1 VDYSKSQT
9 VTTHDTQLG
18 RNCALWLLLGI
29 FLSGCASNYT
39 QSAQNFQTLY
49 SSGDYDNSL
58 IEAQS
63 LVAQATPENEVVL
76 KLQLANVQ
84 REAGKIK
91 ESVDTFE
98 SVENLFQGYDATPE
112 VSLSAE
118 SISAFSN
125 PYVLPYR
132 GRSYDRIMA
141 ATYRALNYLELGDQ
155 AKARVA
161 LNRALFRQEDA
172 KRIAAGKEKVAQE
185 EMQNVDTKNSRAGSV
200 VRSDEVTAA
209 MSQGAADFVGLP
221 VYQDYMNPL
230 SVWLHGVF
238 FLHTAQGIEDVEK
251 ARKSLERAQALA
263 PQNPSI
269 KEDAVW
275 AATTGSRP
283 AVDGKCIIYVVHET
297 GEAPAWTEHK
307 FQLPLIIIDR
317 NAPIVTAAFPKISPV
332 PNQDILSIK
341 YKLETFNP
349 TLLASMDGV
358 VVREFNDELPV
369 VRTRAVASASLK
381 AITTYVANK
390 AAEENNRR
398 RGSQESSFLY
408 LATII
413 ATNTYTSHSAQADL
427 RNWATLPKNISMV
440 RMVVPISEKIYIQNS
455 LARSPISFTVPN
467 AKSLILYCKT
477 PAKGGPLSLHKII
490 LNP

>member
-1 VDYSKSQT
+1 VPLRSSSPYSKQAVLLFLIT
-9 VTTHDTQLG
+9 VLT
-18 RNCALWLLLGI
+18 
-29 FLSGCASNYT
+29 GCVSNYNE
-39 QSAQNFQTLY
+39 SAKNFKTLY
-49 SSGDYDNSL
+49 STGDYANSL

-63 LVAQATPENEVVL
+63 LVAQATPDDEVVL
-76 KLQLANVQ
+76 KLQLADVQ
-84 REAGKIK
+84 RSAGKIK
-91 ESVDTFE
+91 ESVETFE
-98 SVENLFQGYDATPE
+98 SAESLFQSYDAVPE
-112 VSLSAE
+112 ISLSAE

-125 PYVLPYR
+125 PYALPYR

-172 KRIAAGKEKVAQE
+172 KRMVAEKDRIARE
-185 EMQNVDTKNSRAGSV
+185 EMGNVDARDSTSGRL
-200 VRSDEVTAA
+200 VRSYEVSSA
-209 MSQGAADFVGLP
+209 MSQGASDFVGLP
-221 VYQDYMNPL
+221 IYQDYMNPL

-275 AATTGSRP
+275 AATSGSRP
-283 AVDGKCIIYVVHET
+283 VVDGKCIVYVVHET
-297 GEAPAWTEHK
+297 GEAPAWNEYK
-307 FQLPLIIIDR
+307 FQLPLIILDR
-317 NAPIVTAAFPKISPV
+317 NAPIVTVAFPKISPV
-332 PNQDILSIK
+332 PNQDTLSIK

-349 TLLASMDGV
+349 ATLASVDGM

-369 VRTRAVASASLK
+369 IKTRAVASATIK
-381 AITTYVANK
+381 GIAAYIANK

-398 RGSQESSFLY
+398 HGTQGSGLFY

-413 ATNTYTSHSAQADL
+413 ATNAYTTQSAQADL
-427 RNWATLPKNISMV
+427 RNWATLPKDISMV
-440 RMVVPISEKIYIQNS
+440 RMVIPTSEKIYIQNS
-455 LARSPISFTVPN
+455 LARPPISFTVPN

>member
-1 VDYSKSQT
+1 VSLRSSSQYFKRVVLLFLIT
-9 VTTHDTQLG
+9 VLT
-18 RNCALWLLLGI
+18 
-29 FLSGCASNYT
+29 GCVSNYT
-39 QSAQNFQTLY
+39 ESAKNFQALY
-49 SSGDYDNSL
+49 STGDYANSL
-58 IEAQS
+58 IEAQT
-63 LVAQATPENEVVL
+63 LAAQATPEDEVVL

-98 SVENLFQGYDATPE
+98 AVESLFQRYDGTPE

-132 GRSYDRIMA
+132 GRSYDRMMT

-172 KRIAAGKEKVAQE
+172 KRIAAEKERVAQE
-185 EMQNVDTKNSRAGSV
+185 EMQNVDTKNSTAGRV
-200 VRSDEVTAA
+200 LRSDEVTSA
-209 MSQGAADFVGLP
+209 MSQGTADFVGLP

-263 PQNPSI
+263 PQNLSI

-275 AATTGSRP
+275 AATSGSRP

-297 GEAPAWTEHK
+297 GEAPTWTEYK
-307 FQLPLIIIDR
+307 FQLPLIVFDR
-317 NAPIVTAAFPKISPV
+317 NAPIVNVAFPKISPV
-332 PNQDILSIK
+332 PNQDTLSVK
-341 YKLETFNP
+341 YKSETFNP

-358 VVREFNDELPV
+358 VAREFNDELPV

-381 AITTYVANK
+381 AIAAYVANK
-390 AAEENNRR
+390 AAEENNRK
-398 RGSQESSFLY
+398 RGSQESGFLY

-413 ATNTYTSHSAQADL
+413 ATNTYTAHSAQADL

-440 RMVVPISEKIYIQNS
+440 RMVVPTSEKIYIQNS
-455 LARSPISFTVPN
+455 LARPPISFTVPN

>member
-1 VDYSKSQT
+1 VSSKNLLESLNRWG
-9 VTTHDTQLG
+9 VLILAV
-18 RNCALWLLLGI
+18 ALT
-29 FLSGCASNYT
+29 GCVSNYT
-39 QSAQNFQTLY
+39 ESAKNFQALY
-49 SSGDYDNSL
+49 STGDYVNSL
-58 IEAQS
+58 VEAQA
-63 LVAQATPENEVVL
+63 LVAQATPEDEVVL

-98 SVENLFQGYDATPE
+98 AVENLFQSYDAAPE

-125 PYVLPYR
+125 PYALPYR
-132 GRSYDRIMA
+132 GRSYDRIMT

-172 KRIAAGKEKVAQE
+172 KRLAVEKERIARE
-185 EMQNVDTKNSRAGSV
+185 EMGNVDANHSSSGRL
-200 VRSDEVTAA
+200 VRSYEVSNA
-209 MSQGAADFVGLP
+209 MSQGSSDFVGLP
-221 VYQDYMNPL
+221 IYQDYMNPL
-230 SVWLHGVF
+230 SVWLHGIF

-251 ARKSLERAQALA
+251 ARKSLERAQALS
-263 PQNPSI
+263 PQNLSI

-275 AATTGSRP
+275 AATAGSRP
-283 AVDGKCIIYVVHET
+283 TVDGKCIIYVVHET
-297 GEAPAWTEHK
+297 GEAPAWTEYK
-307 FQLPLIIIDR
+307 FQLPLIVVDR
-317 NAPIVTAAFPKISPV
+317 NAPIVNVAFPKISPV
-332 PNQDILSIK
+332 PNQDTLSIK

-349 TLLASMDGV
+349 SPLASVDGM

-369 VRTRAVASASLK
+369 IKTRAVASATIK
-381 AITTYVANK
+381 AIAGYVANK
-390 AAEENNRR
+390 AAEENNRKHGTQ
-398 RGSQESSFLY
+398 GSGFLY

-413 ATNTYTSHSAQADL
+413 ATNAYTTQSAQADL

-440 RMVVPISEKIYIQNS
+440 RLVVPISEKIYIQNS
-455 LARSPISFTVPN
+455 LARPPISFTVPN

>member
-1 VDYSKSQT
+1 MDYSKSPLAPSL
-9 VTTHDTQLG
+9 DTQIS
-18 RNCALWLLLGI
+18 RNRGLWLLLVML
-29 FLSGCASNYT
+29 LSGCVSNYT
-39 QSAQNFQTLY
+39 ESAKNFQTLY
-49 SSGDYDNSL
+49 SSGDYASSL
-58 IEAQS
+58 VEAQS
-63 LVAQATPENEVVL
+63 LVAQATPEDEVVL

-91 ESVDTFE
+91 ESVDIFE
-98 SVENLFQGYDATPE
+98 AVENLFQSYDAAPE

-125 PYVLPYR
+125 PYALPYR
-132 GRSYDRIMA
+132 GRSYDRIMT

-172 KRIAAGKEKVAQE
+172 KRMVAEKERIARE
-185 EMQNVDTKNSRAGSV
+185 ESGNVEAKNSNAGRV
-200 VRSDEVTAA
+200 LRSDEVNSA
-209 MSQGAADFVGLP
+209 MSEGTADFVGLP
-221 VYQDYMNPL
+221 IYQDYMNPL

-275 AATTGSRP
+275 AATSSSRP

-297 GEAPAWTEHK
+297 GEAPAWSEYK
-307 FQLPLIIIDR
+307 FQLPLIIFDR
-317 NAPIVTAAFPKISPV
+317 NAPIVNVAFPKISPV
-332 PNQDILSIK
+332 PNQDTLSIK
-341 YKLETFNP
+341 YKSETFNP
-349 TLLASMDGV
+349 SLLANVDGMV
-358 VVREFNDELPV
+358 AREFNDELPI
-369 VRTRAVASASLK
+369 VRTRAVASATLK
-381 AITTYVANK
+381 GITAYLANK
-390 AAEENNRR
+390 AVDENNRR
-398 RGSQESSFLY
+398 HGTQGSGFLY

-413 ATNTYTSHSAQADL
+413 TTNTYTTRSAQADL

-440 RMVVPISEKIYIQNS
+440 RMIVPISEKIYIQNS
-455 LARSPISFTVPN
+455 LARPPISFTVPN

>member
-1 VDYSKSQT
+1 MTPTNLLHRSSR
-9 VTTHDTQLG
+9 LG
-18 RNCALWLLLGI
+18 ALLLVAA
-29 FLSGCASNYT
+29 LTGCVSNYT
-39 QSAQNFQTLY
+39 ESAKNFQTLY
-49 SSGDYDNSL
+49 STGDYANSL

-63 LVAQATPENEVVL
+63 LVSQAKPEDEVVL

-98 SVENLFQGYDATPE
+98 AVENLFQSYDAAPE

-118 SISAFSN
+118 GISAFSN
-125 PYVLPYR
+125 PYALPYR
-132 GRSYDRIMA
+132 GRSYDRIMT

-155 AKARVA
+155 AKARIA

-172 KRIAAGKEKVAQE
+172 KRMVAEKERIARE
-185 EMQNVDTKNSRAGSV
+185 EMGNVDASNSSAGGV
-200 VRSDEVTAA
+200 VRSSEVYSAT
-209 MSQGAADFVGLP
+209 SQATADFVGLP
-221 VYQDYMNPL
+221 IYQDYMNPL

-269 KEDAVW
+269 KEDAIW
-275 AATTGSRP
+275 AATSGSRP

-307 FQLPLIIIDR
+307 FQLPLIIFDR
-317 NAPIVTAAFPKISPV
+317 NAPIVNVAFPKISPV
-332 PNQDILSIK
+332 PNQDTLAIK
-341 YKLETFNP
+341 YKSETYNP
-349 TLLASMDGV
+349 ALLASVDGMV
-358 VVREFNDELPV
+358 AREFNDELPIV
-369 VRTRAVASASLK
+369 KTRAVASATIK
-381 AITTYVANK
+381 GIAAYVANK

-398 RGSQESSFLY
+398 HGTQGSGLFY

-413 ATNTYTSHSAQADL
+413 ATNAYTIHSAQADL

-440 RMVVPISEKIYIQNS
+440 RLVVPVSEKLNIQNS
-455 LARSPISFTVPN
+455 LARPPISFTVPN

>member
-1 VDYSKSQT
+1 MRSMLG
-9 VTTHDTQLG
+9 TQNS
-18 RNCALWLLLGI
+18 RNAGMCLFLATLLT
-29 FLSGCASNYT
+29 GCVSNYAS
-39 QSAQNFQTLY
+39 SAKNFQSLY
-49 SSGDYDNSL
+49 SSGDYANSL
-58 IEAQS
+58 VEVES
-63 LVAQATPENEVVL
+63 LASNSSSEDEVVL
-76 KLQLANVQ
+76 KLQLAHVQ

-98 SVENLFQGYDATPE
+98 SVESLFQSYDAAPE

-125 PYVLPYR
+125 PYSLPYR
-132 GRSYDRIMA
+132 GRSYDRIMT

-172 KRIAAGKEKVAQE
+172 KRMIAEKERIARE
-185 EMQNVDTKNSRAGSV
+185 ETGNVDVRSSGAGRV
-200 VRSDEVTAA
+200 LRSDEVNSA
-209 MSQGAADFVGLP
+209 MSEGTADFVGLP
-221 VYQDYMNPL
+221 IYQDYMNPL

-238 FLHTAQGIEDVEK
+238 FLHTAQGIEDIEK

-275 AATTGSRP
+275 AAKTGSRP
-283 AVDGKCIIYVVHET
+283 TEEGKCIIYVVHET
-297 GEAPAWTEHK
+297 GEAPVWTEHK
-307 FQLPLIIIDR
+307 FQLPLIIFDR
-317 NAPIVTAAFPKISPV
+317 NAPIVNVAFPKISPV
-332 PNQDILSIK
+332 TNQDTLSIK
-341 YKLETFNP
+341 YKSETFNAA
-349 TLLASMDGV
+349 LLASVDGMV
-358 VVREFNDELPV
+358 AREFNDELPV

-381 AITTYVANK
+381 AITAYVANK
-390 AAEENNRR
+390 AADENNRR
-398 RGSQESSFLY
+398 HGTQGSGFLY

-413 ATNTYTSHSAQADL
+413 TTNTYTTRSAQADL

-440 RMVVPISEKIYIQNS
+440 RMVIPVSEKIYIQNS
-455 LARSPISFTVPN
+455 LARPPISFTVPN

>member
-1 VDYSKSQT
+1 MLG
-9 VTTHDTQLG
+9 TQNS
-18 RNCALWLLLGI
+18 RNAGMCLFLAILLT
-29 FLSGCASNYT
+29 GCASNYAS
-39 QSAQNFQTLY
+39 SAKNFQSLY
-49 SSGDYDNSL
+49 SSGDYANSL
-58 IEAQS
+58 VEVES
-63 LVAQATPENEVVL
+63 LASNSSSEDEVVL
-76 KLQLANVQ
+76 KLQLAHLQ

-98 SVENLFQGYDATPE
+98 SVENLFQGYDASAE
-112 VSLSAE
+112 ISLSAE
-118 SISAFSN
+118 GISTFSN
-125 PYVLPYR
+125 PYALPYR
-132 GRSYDRIMA
+132 GRSYDRIMT

-172 KRIAAGKEKVAQE
+172 KRMVAEKERIARE
-185 EMQNVDTKNSRAGSV
+185 EMGNVDAKSSGAGRV
-200 VRSDEVTAA
+200 LRSDEVNSA
-209 MSQGAADFVGLP
+209 MSEGTADFVGLP

-263 PQNPSI
+263 PQNLSI

-275 AATTGSRP
+275 AATSGSRP
-283 AVDGKCIIYVVHET
+283 TVDGKCIIYVVHET
-297 GEAPAWTEHK
+297 GEAPVWNEHK

-317 NAPIVTAAFPKISPV
+317 NAPIVNVAFPKISPV
-332 PNQDILSIK
+332 PNQDTLSIK
-341 YKLETFNP
+341 YKSEVFNP
-349 TLLASMDGV
+349 ALLASMDGV
-358 VVREFNDELPV
+358 VAREFNDELPV
-369 VRTRAVASASLK
+369 ARTRAVASASLK
-381 AITTYVANK
+381 AITAYIANK

-398 RGSQESSFLY
+398 HGTQGSGLFY
-408 LATII
+408 LATVIT
-413 ATNTYTSHSAQADL
+413 TNTYTTHSAQADL

-440 RMVVPISEKIYIQNS
+440 RMVIPISEKIYIQNS
-455 LARSPISFTVPN
+455 LARPPISFTVPN
-467 AKSLILYCKT
+467 VKSLILYCKT

>member
-1 VDYSKSQT
+1 MKSMLG
-9 VTTHDTQLG
+9 TQNR
-18 RNCALWLLLGI
+18 RNAGTCLFLVMLLT
-29 FLSGCASNYT
+29 GCVSNYT
-39 QSAQNFQTLY
+39 ESAKNFQTLY
-49 SSGDYDNSL
+49 STGDYASSL
-58 IEAQS
+58 IEAQT
-63 LVAQATPENEVVL
+63 LAAQATPEDEVVL

-91 ESVDTFE
+91 ESAATFE
-98 SVENLFQGYDATPE
+98 SVENLFQGYDASAE
-112 VSLSAE
+112 ISLSAE

-125 PYVLPYR
+125 PYALPYR
-132 GRSYDRIMA
+132 GRSYDRIMT

-172 KRIAAGKEKVAQE
+172 KRMVAEKERIARE
-185 EMQNVDTKNSRAGSV
+185 EMVNVDAKSSGAGRV
-200 VRSDEVTAA
+200 LRSDEVNSA
-209 MSQGAADFVGLP
+209 MSEGTADFVGLP
-221 VYQDYMNPL
+221 IYQDYMNPL

-263 PQNPSI
+263 PQNQSI

-275 AATTGSRP
+275 AATLGSRP
-283 AVDGKCIIYVVHET
+283 AVDGKCIIYVVHES

-317 NAPIVTAAFPKISPV
+317 NAPIVTVAFPKISPV
-332 PNQDILSIK
+332 PNRDTLSIK

-349 TLLASMDGV
+349 ALLASMDGV
-358 VVREFNDELPV
+358 VAREFNDELPV

-381 AITTYVANK
+381 AITAYVANK
-390 AAEENNRR
+390 AAEDNNRR

-413 ATNTYTSHSAQADL
+413 ATNTYTSRSAQADL

-440 RMVVPISEKIYIQNS
+440 RMVIPTSEKIYIQNS
-455 LARSPISFTVPN
+455 LARPPISFTVPN

>member
-1 VDYSKSQT
+1 MISK
-9 VTTHDTQLG
+9 LG
-18 RNCALWLLLGI
+18 IKLCRKGALWLISAMLLA
-29 FLSGCASNYT
+29 GCVSNYT
-39 QSAQNFQTLY
+39 ESARNFQTLY
-49 SSGDYDNSL
+49 SSGDYTNSL

-63 LVAQATPENEVVL
+63 LVAQAKPEDEVVL

-98 SVENLFQGYDATPE
+98 AVENLFQSYDAAPE

-125 PYVLPYR
+125 PYTLPYR
-132 GRSYDRIMA
+132 GRSYDRIMT

-172 KRIAAGKEKVAQE
+172 KRMVAEKGRIAREEVSNVEANNSNAGRVLRSE
-185 EMQNVDTKNSRAGSV
+185 EVNS
-200 VRSDEVTAA
+200 A
-209 MSQGAADFVGLP
+209 MSEGTADFVGLP
-221 VYQDYMNPL
+221 IYQDYMNPL

-275 AATTGSRP
+275 AATSGSRP

-317 NAPIVTAAFPKISPV
+317 NAPIVNVAFPKISPV
-332 PNQDILSIK
+332 SNQDTLSIK
-341 YKLETFNP
+341 YKSETFNP
-349 TLLASMDGV
+349 MLLVNVDGMV
-358 VVREFNDELPV
+358 AREFSDELPMV
-369 VRTRAVASASLK
+369 KTRAVASATLK
-381 AITTYVANK
+381 GITAYVANK
-390 AAEENNRR
+390 AADENNRR
-398 RGSQESSFLY
+398 NNSQSTGFLY

-413 ATNTYTSHSAQADL
+413 TTNTYTTRSAQADL

-440 RMVVPISEKIYIQNS
+440 RLVIPISDKIYIQNS
-455 LARSPISFTVPN
+455 LARPPISFTVPQ

>member
-1 VDYSKSQT
+1 MLILAT
-9 VTTHDTQLG
+9 L
-18 RNCALWLLLGI
+18 
-29 FLSGCASNYT
+29 LSGCASNYT
-39 QSAQNFQTLY
+39 ESARNFQALY
-49 SSGDYDNSL
+49 ASGDYANSL

-63 LVAQATPENEVVL
+63 LVAQAAPEDEVVL

-98 SVENLFQGYDATPE
+98 SVENLFQSYDASPE

-125 PYVLPYR
+125 PYALPYR
-132 GRSYDRIMA
+132 GRSYDRIMT

-161 LNRALFRQEDA
+161 LNLALFRQEDA
-172 KRIAAGKEKVAQE
+172 KRMVAEKGRIARE
-185 EMQNVDTKNSRAGSV
+185 ELGSVDAKNSNAGNV
-200 VRSDEVTAA
+200 LRSEEVNSAISEGT
-209 MSQGAADFVGLP
+209 ADFVGLP
-221 VYQDYMNPL
+221 IYQDYMNPL

-275 AATTGSRP
+275 AATSGSRP
-283 AVDGKCIIYVVHET
+283 AVDSKCIIYVVHET
-297 GEAPAWTEHK
+297 GESPAWTEHK
-307 FQLPLIIIDR
+307 FHLPLIIIDR
-317 NAPIVTAAFPKISPV
+317 NAPIVNVALPKISPV
-332 PNQDILSIK
+332 PNQDTLSIK
-341 YKLETFNP
+341 YRSETFNP
-349 TLLASMDGV
+349 MLLANVDGMV
-358 VVREFNDELPV
+358 AREFNDELPV
-369 VRTRAVASASLK
+369 IKTRAVASATLK
-381 AITTYVANK
+381 GIAAYVANK
-390 AAEENNRR
+390 AADENNRR
-398 RGSQESSFLY
+398 NNSQSTGFLY
-408 LATII
+408 LTTII
-413 ATNTYTSHSAQADL
+413 TTNTYTTRSAQADL

-440 RMVVPISEKIYIQNS
+440 RMVIPIADKIYIQNS
-455 LARSPISFTVPN
+455 LARPPISFTVPQ

-490 LNP
+490 LNPWKNYSSR

>member
-1 VDYSKSQT
+1 MT
-9 VTTHDTQLG
+9 
-18 RNCALWLLLGI
+18 
-29 FLSGCASNYT
+29 
-39 QSAQNFQTLY
+39 
-49 SSGDYDNSL
+49 
-58 IEAQS
+58 
-63 LVAQATPENEVVL
+63 
-76 KLQLANVQ
+76 
-84 REAGKIK
+84 
-91 ESVDTFE
+91 
-98 SVENLFQGYDATPE
+98 
-112 VSLSAE
+112 
-118 SISAFSN
+118 
-125 PYVLPYR
+125 
-132 GRSYDRIMA
+132 

-172 KRIAAGKEKVAQE
+172 KRIAAEKERVAQE
-185 EMQNVDTKNSRAGSV
+185 EIQNVDTKNSTAGKV
-200 VRSDEVTAA
+200 VRSDEVNAA

-275 AATTGSRP
+275 AAKSSSRP
-283 AVDGKCIIYVVHET
+283 AVDGKCIIYVVHES

-317 NAPIVTAAFPKISPV
+317 NAPIVNVAFPKISPV
-332 PNQDILSIK
+332 PNQDTLSIK

-349 TLLASMDGV
+349 ALLASMDGV
-358 VVREFNDELPV
+358 VAREFNDELPV

-381 AITTYVANK
+381 AITAYVANK

-413 ATNTYTSHSAQADL
+413 ATNTYTAHSAQADL

-440 RMVVPISEKIYIQNS
+440 RMVIPISEKIYIQNS
-455 LARSPISFTVPN
+455 LARPPISFTVPN

>member
-1 VDYSKSQT
+1 VLT
-9 VTTHDTQLG
+9 
-18 RNCALWLLLGI
+18 
-29 FLSGCASNYT
+29 GCVSNYT
-39 QSAQNFQTLY
+39 ESAKNFQTLY
-49 SSGDYDNSL
+49 STGDYASSL
-58 IEAQS
+58 IEAQT
-63 LVAQATPENEVVL
+63 LVAQAKPEDEVVL

-91 ESVDTFE
+91 ESAATFE
-98 SVENLFQGYDATPE
+98 SVENLFQGYDASAE
-112 VSLSAE
+112 ISLSAE

-125 PYVLPYR
+125 PYALPYR
-132 GRSYDRIMA
+132 GRSYDRIMT
-141 ATYRALNYLELGDQ
+141 ATYRALNYLELGNQ

-172 KRIAAGKEKVAQE
+172 KRMVAEKERIARE
-185 EMQNVDTKNSRAGSV
+185 EMGNVDAKSSGAGRV
-200 VRSDEVTAA
+200 LRSDEVNSA
-209 MSQGAADFVGLP
+209 MSEGTADFVGLP

-263 PQNPSI
+263 PQNLSI

-275 AATTGSRP
+275 AATSGSRP
-283 AVDGKCIIYVVHET
+283 TVDGKCIIYVVHET
-297 GEAPAWTEHK
+297 GEAPVWNEHK

-317 NAPIVTAAFPKISPV
+317 NAPIVNVAFPKISPV
-332 PNQDILSIK
+332 PNQDTLSIK
-341 YKLETFNP
+341 YKSEVFNP
-349 TLLASMDGV
+349 ALLASMDGV
-358 VVREFNDELPV
+358 VAREFNDELPV
-369 VRTRAVASASLK
+369 ARTRAVASASLK
-381 AITTYVANK
+381 AITAYIANK

-398 RGSQESSFLY
+398 HGTQGSGLFY
-408 LATII
+408 LATVIT
-413 ATNTYTSHSAQADL
+413 TNTYTTHSAQADL

-440 RMVVPISEKIYIQNS
+440 RMVIPISEKIYIQNS
-455 LARSPISFTVPN
+455 LARPPISFTVPN
-467 AKSLILYCKT
+467 VKSLILYCKT

>member
-1 VDYSKSQT
+1 MLG
-9 VTTHDTQLG
+9 TQNS
-18 RNCALWLLLGI
+18 RNVGMCLFLLM
-29 FLSGCASNYT
+29 FLTGCVSNYT
-39 QSAQNFQTLY
+39 ESAKNFQALY
-49 SSGDYDNSL
+49 SSGDYTNSL

-63 LVAQATPENEVVL
+63 LVSQATPENEVVL

-98 SVENLFQGYDATPE
+98 AVENLYQNYDASAE

-125 PYVLPYR
+125 PYALPYR
-132 GRSYDRIMA
+132 GRSYDRIMT

-155 AKARVA
+155 AKARIA

-172 KRIAAGKEKVAQE
+172 KRMVAEKQRIARE
-185 EMQNVDTKNSRAGSV
+185 EMGNVDASDGASGRL
-200 VRSDEVTAA
+200 VRSYEVSNA
-209 MSQGAADFVGLP
+209 MSEGAADFVGSP

-275 AATTGSRP
+275 AATSGSRP

-297 GEAPAWTEHK
+297 GEAPVWTEHK

-317 NAPIVTAAFPKISPV
+317 NAPIVSVAFPKISPV
-332 PNQDILSIK
+332 PNQDTLAIK
-341 YKLETFNP
+341 YKTETYNP
-349 TLLASMDGV
+349 ALLASVDGMV
-358 VVREFNDELPV
+358 AREFNDELPV
-369 VRTRAVASASLK
+369 VKTRAVASATIK
-381 AITTYVANK
+381 GIAAYVANK

-398 RGSQESSFLY
+398 HGTQGSGLLY

-413 ATNTYTSHSAQADL
+413 ATNAYTAQSAQADL
-427 RNWATLPKNISMV
+427 RNWATLPKTISMV
-440 RMVVPISEKIYIQNS
+440 RMVVPISEKLNIQNS
-455 LARSPISFTVPN
+455 LARPPISFTVPN

>member
-1 VDYSKSQT
+1 MLFLIT
-9 VTTHDTQLG
+9 VLT
-18 RNCALWLLLGI
+18 
-29 FLSGCASNYT
+29 GCVSNYT
-39 QSAQNFQTLY
+39 ESAKNFQTLY
-49 SSGDYDNSL
+49 SSGDYANSL

-98 SVENLFQGYDATPE
+98 SVENLYQGYDATAE

-125 PYVLPYR
+125 PYALPYR
-132 GRSYDRIMA
+132 GRSYDRIMT

-161 LNRALFRQEDA
+161 LNRGLFRQEDA
-172 KRIAAGKEKVAQE
+172 KRMVAEKERIARE
-185 EMQNVDTKNSRAGSV
+185 EMGNVDASNSSAGGV
-200 VRSDEVTAA
+200 VRSSEVYSAT
-209 MSQGAADFVGLP
+209 SQATADFVGLP
-221 VYQDYMNPL
+221 IYQDYMNPL

-269 KEDAVW
+269 KEDAIW
-275 AATTGSRP
+275 AAKSGARP
-283 AVDGKCIIYVVHET
+283 TVEGKCIIYVVHET

-307 FQLPLIIIDR
+307 FQLPLIIFDR
-317 NAPIVTAAFPKISPV
+317 NAPIVSVAFPKISPV
-332 PNQDILSIK
+332 PNQDTLAIK
-341 YKLETFNP
+341 YKTETYNP
-349 TLLASMDGV
+349 ALLASVDGMV
-358 VVREFNDELPV
+358 AREFNDELPV
-369 VRTRAVASASLK
+369 VKTRAVASATIK
-381 AITTYVANK
+381 GIAAYVANK

-398 RGSQESSFLY
+398 HGTQGSGFLY

-413 ATNTYTSHSAQADL
+413 TTNTYTTRSAQADL

-440 RMVVPISEKIYIQNS
+440 RMVVPISEKIHIQNS

-477 PAKGGPLSLHKII
+477 PAKGGLLSLHKII

>member
-1 VDYSKSQT
+1 MLSLQLIDVSLRSSSQYFK
-9 VTTHDTQLG
+9 
-18 RNCALWLLLGI
+18 RAL
-29 FLSGCASNYT
+29 FLILISVLTGCASNYT
-39 QSAQNFQTLY
+39 HSAQNFQTLY

-58 IEAQS
+58 VKAQS

-91 ESVDTFE
+91 ASVDTFE
-98 SVENLFQGYDATPE
+98 SVENLFQGYDASAE
-112 VSLSAE
+112 ISLSAE

-125 PYVLPYR
+125 PYALPYR
-132 GRSYDRIMA
+132 GRSYDRIMT

-155 AKARVA
+155 AKARIA

-172 KRIAAGKEKVAQE
+172 KRMVAEKQRIARE
-185 EMQNVDTKNSRAGSV
+185 EMGNVDASDGASGRL
-200 VRSDEVTAA
+200 VRSYEVSNA
-209 MSQGAADFVGLP
+209 MSEGAADFVGLP

-275 AATTGSRP
+275 AATSGSRP
-283 AVDGKCIIYVVHET
+283 TVEGKCIIYVVHET
-297 GEAPAWTEHK
+297 GEAPVWNEHK

-317 NAPIVTAAFPKISPV
+317 NAPIVTVAFPKISPV
-332 PNQDILSIK
+332 PNQDTLAIK
-341 YKLETFNP
+341 YKSETFNP
-349 TLLASMDGV
+349 TLLASVDGMV
-358 VVREFNDELPV
+358 AREFNDELPIV
-369 VRTRAVASASLK
+369 KTRAVASATIK
-381 AITTYVANK
+381 GIAGYVANK

-398 RGSQESSFLY
+398 HGTQGAGLLY

-413 ATNTYTSHSAQADL
+413 ATNAYTTQSAQADL

-440 RMVVPISEKIYIQNS
+440 RMVIPTSEKINIQNS
-455 LARSPISFTVPN
+455 LARPPISFTVPN

-477 PAKGGPLSLHKII
+477 PAKGGLLSLHKII

>member
-1 VDYSKSQT
+1 MSPTGLLNSLR
-9 VTTHDTQLG
+9 LG
-18 RNCALWLLLGI
+18 GASLLVAALT
-29 FLSGCASNYT
+29 GCVSNYAE
-39 QSAQNFQTLY
+39 SAKNFQSLY
-49 SSGDYDNSL
+49 STGDYANSL
-58 IEAQS
+58 IETQN
-63 LVAQATPENEVVL
+63 LVTQTSAEDEVIL

-91 ESVDTFE
+91 ESCDTLEAVE
-98 SVENLFQGYDATPE
+98 SLFDRYDLTPE
-112 VSLSAE
+112 VSLSGEGIAT
-118 SISAFSN
+118 FSN
-125 PYVLPYR
+125 PYALPYR

-172 KRIAAGKEKVAQE
+172 KRMVAEKDRIARE
-185 EMQNVDTKNSRAGSV
+185 EMGNVDARDNTSGRL
-200 VRSDEVTAA
+200 VRSYEVSSA
-209 MSQGAADFVGLP
+209 MSQGASDFVGLP
-221 VYQDYMNPL
+221 IYQDYMNPL

-275 AATTGSRP
+275 AATSGSRP
-283 AVDGKCIIYVVHET
+283 VVDGKCIVYVVHET
-297 GEAPAWTEHK
+297 GEAPAWNEYK
-307 FQLPLIIIDR
+307 FQLPLIILDR
-317 NAPIVTAAFPKISPV
+317 NAPIVTVAFPKISPV
-332 PNQDILSIK
+332 PNQDTLSIK

-349 TLLASMDGV
+349 ATLASVDGM

-369 VRTRAVASASLK
+369 IKTRAVASATIK
-381 AITTYVANK
+381 GIAAYIANK

-398 RGSQESSFLY
+398 HGTQGSGLFY

-413 ATNTYTSHSAQADL
+413 ATNAYTTQSAQADL
-427 RNWATLPKNISMV
+427 RNWATLPKDISMV
-440 RMVVPISEKIYIQNS
+440 RMVIPTSEKIYIQNS
-455 LARSPISFTVPN
+455 LARPPISFTVPN

>member
-1 VDYSKSQT
+1 MY
-9 VTTHDTQLG
+9 
-18 RNCALWLLLGI
+18 A
-29 FLSGCASNYT
+29 
-39 QSAQNFQTLY
+39 
-49 SSGDYDNSL
+49 SGDYDNSL
-58 IEAQS
+58 VEIES
-63 LVAQATPENEVVL
+63 LVSSTTSVDEVVL

-91 ESVDTFE
+91 ESVDTLE
-98 SVENLFQGYDATPE
+98 SVENLFQSYDAAPE

-118 SISAFSN
+118 SISAFTN
-125 PYVLPYR
+125 PYSLAYR
-132 GRSYDRIMA
+132 GRSYDRIMT

-172 KRIAAGKEKVAQE
+172 KRIASEKERIARE
-185 EMQNVDTKNSRAGSV
+185 EMGNVDATDGVSGRL
-200 VRSDEVTAA
+200 VRSYEVSNA
-209 MSQGAADFVGLP
+209 MSQGSSDFVGLP

-275 AATTGSRP
+275 AAKTGSRP
-283 AVDGKCIIYVVHET
+283 AEEGKCIIYVVHET
-297 GEAPAWTEHK
+297 GEAPLWTEHK
-307 FQLPLIIIDR
+307 FQLPLIIFDR
-317 NAPIVTAAFPKISPV
+317 NAPIVNVAFPKISPV
-332 PNQDILSIK
+332 TNQDTLSIK
-341 YKLETFNP
+341 YKSETFNP
-349 TLLASMDGV
+349 TLLASVDGMV
-358 VVREFNDELPV
+358 AREFNDELPV

-381 AITTYVANK
+381 AISAYVANK
-390 AAEENNRR
+390 AADENNRR
-398 RGSQESSFLY
+398 HGTQGSGFLY

-413 ATNTYTSHSAQADL
+413 TTNTYTTRSAQADL

-440 RMVVPISEKIYIQNS
+440 RMVIPISEKIYIQNS
-455 LARSPISFTVPN
+455 LARPPISFTVPN

>member
-1 VDYSKSQT
+1 VSPQNLLQRSSRF
-9 VTTHDTQLG
+9 G
-18 RNCALWLLLGI
+18 ALLL
-29 FLSGCASNYT
+29 LAALTGCVSNYT
-39 QSAQNFQTLY
+39 ESAKNFQALY
-49 SSGDYDNSL
+49 STGDYANSL

-63 LVAQATPENEVVL
+63 LVAQAKPEDEVVL

-84 REAGKIK
+84 REAGRIK

-98 SVENLFQGYDATPE
+98 SVENLFQGYDTIAE

-118 SISAFSN
+118 GISAFSN
-125 PYVLPYR
+125 PYALPYR
-132 GRSYDRIMA
+132 GRSYDRIMT

-155 AKARVA
+155 AKARIA

-172 KRIAAGKEKVAQE
+172 KRIVSEKERIARE
-185 EMQNVDTKNSRAGSV
+185 EMGNVDATDSASGRL
-200 VRSDEVTAA
+200 VRSYEVNNA
-209 MSQGAADFVGLP
+209 MSEGSADFVGLP

-263 PQNPSI
+263 PQNLSI

-275 AATTGSRP
+275 AATSGSRP

-297 GEAPAWTEHK
+297 GEAPAWNEYK
-307 FQLPLIIIDR
+307 FQLPLIIFDR
-317 NAPIVTAAFPKISPV
+317 NAPIVNVAFPKISPI
-332 PNQDILSIK
+332 PNQDNLSIK

-349 TLLASMDGV
+349 SPLASVDGM
-358 VVREFNDELPV
+358 VVREFNDELPIIK
-369 VRTRAVASASLK
+369 TRAVASATIK
-381 AITTYVANK
+381 AIAAYVANK

-398 RGSQESSFLY
+398 HGTQGSGLFY

-413 ATNTYTSHSAQADL
+413 ATNAYTTQSAQADL

-440 RMVVPISEKIYIQNS
+440 RMVVPTSEKIYIQNS
-455 LARSPISFTVPN
+455 LARPAISFTVPN

>member
-1 VDYSKSQT
+1 M
-9 VTTHDTQLG
+9 L
-18 RNCALWLLLGI
+18 
-29 FLSGCASNYT
+29 LSGCVSNYT
-39 QSAQNFQTLY
+39 ESARNFQTLY
-49 SSGDYDNSL
+49 SSGDYANSL
-58 IEAQS
+58 VEAQS
-63 LVAQATPENEVVL
+63 LVAQATSEDEVVL

-84 REAGKIK
+84 RSAGKIK

-98 SVENLFQGYDATPE
+98 SVESLFERYDGTPE

-118 SISAFSN
+118 GISAFTN
-125 PYVLPYR
+125 PYALPYR
-132 GRSYDRIMA
+132 GRSYDRIMT

-172 KRIAAGKEKVAQE
+172 KRMVAEKERIARE
-185 EMQNVDTKNSRAGSV
+185 EMGNVDANNYSAGGV
-200 VRSDEVTAA
+200 VRSFEVHPAS
-209 MSQGAADFVGLP
+209 SQATADFVGLP

-263 PQNPSI
+263 PQNTSI

-275 AATTGSRP
+275 AATSGSRP
-283 AVDGKCIIYVVHET
+283 AVDGKCIVYVVHET
-297 GEAPAWTEHK
+297 GEAPVWTEHK

-317 NAPIVTAAFPKISPV
+317 NAPIVSVAFPKISPV
-332 PNQDILSIK
+332 PNLDTLSIK
-341 YKLETFNP
+341 YQSETFNP
-349 TLLASMDGV
+349 MLLANVDGMV
-358 VVREFNDELPV
+358 AREFYDELPV
-369 VRTRAVASASLK
+369 IRTRAVASAALK
-381 AITTYVANK
+381 GIAAYVANK
-390 AAEENNRR
+390 AVDENNRR
-398 RGSQESSFLY
+398 RGSRESGYLY

-413 ATNTYTSHSAQADL
+413 ATNTYTTQSAQADL

-440 RMVVPISEKIYIQNS
+440 RMVIPISEKIYIQNS
-455 LARSPISFTVPN
+455 LARPPISFTVPQ

>member
-1 VDYSKSQT
+1 MLG
-9 VTTHDTQLG
+9 TQNS
-18 RNCALWLLLGI
+18 RNAGMCLFLATLLT
-29 FLSGCASNYT
+29 GCVSNYAS
-39 QSAQNFQTLY
+39 SAKNFQSLY
-49 SSGDYDNSL
+49 SSGDYANSL
-58 IEAQS
+58 VEVES
-63 LVAQATPENEVVL
+63 LASNSSSEDEVVL
-76 KLQLANVQ
+76 KLQLAHVQ

-98 SVENLFQGYDATPE
+98 SVENLFQRYDGTPE

-132 GRSYDRIMA
+132 GRSYDRMMT

-172 KRIAAGKEKVAQE
+172 KRIAAEKERVAQE
-185 EMQNVDTKNSRAGSV
+185 EMQNVDTKNSTAGRV
-200 VRSDEVTAA
+200 LRSDEVTSA
-209 MSQGAADFVGLP
+209 MSQGTADFVGLP

-263 PQNPSI
+263 PQNLSI

-275 AATTGSRP
+275 AATSGSRP

-297 GEAPAWTEHK
+297 GEAPAWTEYK

-317 NAPIVTAAFPKISPV
+317 NAPIVNVAFPKISPV
-332 PNQDILSIK
+332 PNQDNLSIK
-341 YKLETFNP
+341 YKSETFNP
-349 TLLASMDGV
+349 TPLANVDGM

-369 VRTRAVASASLK
+369 IKTRAVASATIK
-381 AITTYVANK
+381 AIAAYVANK

-398 RGSQESSFLY
+398 HGTQGSGLFY

-413 ATNTYTSHSAQADL
+413 ATNAYTTQSAQADL

-440 RMVVPISEKIYIQNS
+440 RMVVPTSEKIYIQNS
-455 LARSPISFTVPN
+455 LARPPISFTVPS

>member
-1 VDYSKSQT
+1 MPLRSSSPYSKQAVLLFLIT
-9 VTTHDTQLG
+9 VLT
-18 RNCALWLLLGI
+18 
-29 FLSGCASNYT
+29 GCVSNYNE
-39 QSAQNFQTLY
+39 SAKNFKTLY
-49 SSGDYDNSL
+49 STGDYANSL

-63 LVAQATPENEVVL
+63 LVAQATPDDEVVL
-76 KLQLANVQ
+76 KLQLADVQ
-84 REAGKIK
+84 RSAGKIK
-91 ESVDTFE
+91 ESVETFE
-98 SVENLFQGYDATPE
+98 SAESLFQSYDAVPE
-112 VSLSAE
+112 ISLSAE

-125 PYVLPYR
+125 PYALPYR

-172 KRIAAGKEKVAQE
+172 KRMVAEKDRIARE
-185 EMQNVDTKNSRAGSV
+185 EMGNVDARDSTSGRL
-200 VRSDEVTAA
+200 VRSYEVSSA
-209 MSQGAADFVGLP
+209 MSQGASDFVGLP
-221 VYQDYMNPL
+221 IYQDYMNPL

-275 AATTGSRP
+275 AATSGSRP
-283 AVDGKCIIYVVHET
+283 VVDGKCIVYVVHET
-297 GEAPAWTEHK
+297 GEAPAWNEYK
-307 FQLPLIIIDR
+307 FQLPLIILDR
-317 NAPIVTAAFPKISPV
+317 NAPIVTVAFPKISPV
-332 PNQDILSIK
+332 PNQDTLSIK

-349 TLLASMDGV
+349 ATLASVDGM

-369 VRTRAVASASLK
+369 IKTRAVASATIK
-381 AITTYVANK
+381 GIAAYIANK

-398 RGSQESSFLY
+398 HGTQGSGLFY

-413 ATNTYTSHSAQADL
+413 ATNAYTTQSAQADL
-427 RNWATLPKNISMV
+427 RNWATLPKDISMV
-440 RMVVPISEKIYIQNS
+440 RMVIPTSEKIYIQNS
-455 LARSPISFTVPN
+455 LARPPISFTVPN

>member
-1 VDYSKSQT
+1 
-9 VTTHDTQLG
+9 
-18 RNCALWLLLGI
+18 
-29 FLSGCASNYT
+29 
-39 QSAQNFQTLY
+39 
-49 SSGDYDNSL
+49 
-58 IEAQS
+58 
-63 LVAQATPENEVVL
+63 
-76 KLQLANVQ
+76 LQLAHLQ

-98 SVENLFQGYDATPE
+98 SVENLFQGYDASAE
-112 VSLSAE
+112 ISLSAE

-132 GRSYDRIMA
+132 GRSYDRIMT
-141 ATYRALNYLELGDQ
+141 ATYRALNYLELGNQ

-172 KRIAAGKEKVAQE
+172 KRMVAEKERIARE
-185 EMQNVDTKNSRAGSV
+185 EMGNVDAKSSGAGRV
-200 VRSDEVTAA
+200 LRSDEVNSA
-209 MSQGAADFVGLP
+209 MSEGTADFVGLP

-263 PQNPSI
+263 PQNLSI

-275 AATTGSRP
+275 AATSGSRP
-283 AVDGKCIIYVVHET
+283 TVDGKCIIYVVHET
-297 GEAPAWTEHK
+297 GEAPVWNEHK

-317 NAPIVTAAFPKISPV
+317 NAPIVNVAFPKISPV
-332 PNQDILSIK
+332 PNQDTLSIK
-341 YKLETFNP
+341 YKSEVFNP
-349 TLLASMDGV
+349 ALLASMDGV
-358 VVREFNDELPV
+358 VAREFNDELPV
-369 VRTRAVASASLK
+369 ARTRAVASASLK
-381 AITTYVANK
+381 AITAYIANK

-398 RGSQESSFLY
+398 HGTQGSGLFY
-408 LATII
+408 LATVIT
-413 ATNTYTSHSAQADL
+413 TNTYTTHSAQADL

-440 RMVVPISEKIYIQNS
+440 RMVIPISEKIYIQNS
-455 LARSPISFTVPN
+455 LARPPISFTVPN
-467 AKSLILYCKT
+467 VKSLILYCKT

>member
-1 VDYSKSQT
+1 LLFLIT
-9 VTTHDTQLG
+9 VLT
-18 RNCALWLLLGI
+18 
-29 FLSGCASNYT
+29 GCVSNYNE
-39 QSAQNFQTLY
+39 SAKNFKTLY
-49 SSGDYDNSL
+49 STGDYANSL

-63 LVAQATPENEVVL
+63 LVAQATPDDEVVL
-76 KLQLANVQ
+76 KLQLADVQ
-84 REAGKIK
+84 RSAGKIK
-91 ESVDTFE
+91 ESVETFE
-98 SVENLFQGYDATPE
+98 SAESLFQSYDAVPE
-112 VSLSAE
+112 ISLSAE

-125 PYVLPYR
+125 PYALPYR

-172 KRIAAGKEKVAQE
+172 KRMVAEKDRIARE
-185 EMQNVDTKNSRAGSV
+185 EMGNVDARDNTSGRL
-200 VRSDEVTAA
+200 VRSYEVSSA
-209 MSQGAADFVGLP
+209 MSQGASDFVGLP
-221 VYQDYMNPL
+221 IYQDYMNPL

-275 AATTGSRP
+275 AATSGSRP
-283 AVDGKCIIYVVHET
+283 VVDGKCIVYVVHET
-297 GEAPAWTEHK
+297 GEAPAWNEYK
-307 FQLPLIIIDR
+307 FQLPLIILDR
-317 NAPIVTAAFPKISPV
+317 NAPIVTVAFPKISPV
-332 PNQDILSIK
+332 PNQDTLSIK

-349 TLLASMDGV
+349 VTLASVDGM

-369 VRTRAVASASLK
+369 IKTRAVASATIK
-381 AITTYVANK
+381 GIAAYIANK

-398 RGSQESSFLY
+398 HGTQGSGLFY

-413 ATNTYTSHSAQADL
+413 ATNAYTTQSAQADL
-427 RNWATLPKNISMV
+427 RNWATLPKDISMV
-440 RMVVPISEKIYIQNS
+440 RMVIPTSEKIYIQNS
-455 LARSPISFTVPN
+455 LARPPISFTVPN

>member
-1 VDYSKSQT
+1 MSPKNL
-9 VTTHDTQLG
+9 TQCSSLFG
-18 RNCALWLLLGI
+18 ALLLVAA
-29 FLSGCASNYT
+29 LTGCVSNYT
-39 QSAQNFQTLY
+39 ESAKNFQALY
-49 SSGDYDNSL
+49 STGDYANSL

-63 LVAQATPENEVVL
+63 LVAQAKPEDEVVL

-98 SVENLFQGYDATPE
+98 AVENLFQGYDALAE

-118 SISAFSN
+118 GISAFSN
-125 PYVLPYR
+125 PYALPYR
-132 GRSYDRIMA
+132 GRSYDRIMT
-141 ATYRALNYLELGDQ
+141 ATYRALNYLELRDQ
-155 AKARVA
+155 AKARIA

-172 KRIAAGKEKVAQE
+172 KRIVSEKERIARE
-185 EMQNVDTKNSRAGSV
+185 EMGNVDATDSASGRL
-200 VRSDEVTAA
+200 VRSYEVNNA
-209 MSQGAADFVGLP
+209 MSEGSADFVGLP

-263 PQNPSI
+263 PQNLSI

-275 AATTGSRP
+275 AATSGSRP
-283 AVDGKCIIYVVHET
+283 AVDGKCIIYIVHET
-297 GEAPAWTEHK
+297 GEAPAWTEYK

-317 NAPIVTAAFPKISPV
+317 NVPIVNVAFPKISPV
-332 PNQDILSIK
+332 PNQDNLSIK
-341 YKLETFNP
+341 YKSETFNP
-349 TLLASMDGV
+349 SPLASVDGM

-369 VRTRAVASASLK
+369 IKTRAVASATIK
-381 AITTYVANK
+381 AIAAYVANK

-398 RGSQESSFLY
+398 HGTQGSGLFY

-413 ATNTYTSHSAQADL
+413 TTNAYTTQSAQADL

-440 RMVVPISEKIYIQNS
+440 RMVVPVSEKIYIQNS
-455 LARSPISFTVPN
+455 LARPPISFTVPN

>member
-1 VDYSKSQT
+1 MPLRSSSRYFKQAVSLFLIT
-9 VTTHDTQLG
+9 VLT
-18 RNCALWLLLGI
+18 
-29 FLSGCASNYT
+29 GCVSNYT
-39 QSAQNFQTLY
+39 ESAKNFQTLY
-49 SSGDYDNSL
+49 STGDYASSL
-58 IEAQS
+58 IEAQT
-63 LVAQATPENEVVL
+63 LVAQAKPEDEVVL

-91 ESVDTFE
+91 ESAATFE
-98 SVENLFQGYDATPE
+98 SVENLFQGYDASAE
-112 VSLSAE
+112 ISLSAE

-125 PYVLPYR
+125 PYALPYR
-132 GRSYDRIMA
+132 GRSYDRIMT
-141 ATYRALNYLELGDQ
+141 ATYRALNYLELGNQ

-172 KRIAAGKEKVAQE
+172 KRMVAEKERIARE
-185 EMQNVDTKNSRAGSV
+185 EMGNVDAKSSGAGRV
-200 VRSDEVTAA
+200 LRSDEVNSA
-209 MSQGAADFVGLP
+209 MSEGTADFVGLP

-263 PQNPSI
+263 PQNLSI

-275 AATTGSRP
+275 AATSGSRP
-283 AVDGKCIIYVVHET
+283 TVDGKCIIYVVHET
-297 GEAPAWTEHK
+297 GEAPVWNEHK

-317 NAPIVTAAFPKISPV
+317 NAPIVNVAFPKISPV
-332 PNQDILSIK
+332 PNQDTLSIK
-341 YKLETFNP
+341 YKSEVFNP
-349 TLLASMDGV
+349 ALLASMDGV
-358 VVREFNDELPV
+358 VAREFNDELPV
-369 VRTRAVASASLK
+369 ARTRAVASASLK
-381 AITTYVANK
+381 AITAYIANK

-398 RGSQESSFLY
+398 HGTQGSGLFY
-408 LATII
+408 LATVIT
-413 ATNTYTSHSAQADL
+413 TNTYTTHSAQADL

-440 RMVVPISEKIYIQNS
+440 RMVIPISEKIYIQNS
-455 LARSPISFTVPN
+455 LARPPISFTVPN
-467 AKSLILYCKT
+467 VKSLILYCKT

>member
-1 VDYSKSQT
+1 MFILAAFT
-9 VTTHDTQLG
+9 
-18 RNCALWLLLGI
+18 
-29 FLSGCASNYT
+29 GCVSNYSE
-39 QSAQNFQTLY
+39 SARSFQTLY
-49 SSGDYDNSL
+49 SSGNYASSL
-58 IEAQS
+58 VEAQS
-63 LVAQATPENEVVL
+63 LVAQATPEDEVVL

-98 SVENLFQGYDATPE
+98 AVENLFQSHDAAPE

-125 PYVLPYR
+125 PYALPYR
-132 GRSYDRIMA
+132 GRSYDRIMT

-172 KRIAAGKEKVAQE
+172 KRMVAEKERIAREEMGNVDATDGTSGRLVRSYEVTSAMAAG
-185 EMQNVDTKNSRAGSV
+185 T
-200 VRSDEVTAA
+200 
-209 MSQGAADFVGLP
+209 ADFVGST

-269 KEDAVW
+269 KEDAIW
-275 AATTGSRP
+275 AATSGSRP

-307 FQLPLIIIDR
+307 FQLPLIIFDR
-317 NAPIVTAAFPKISPV
+317 NAPIVNVAFPKISPV
-332 PNQDILSIK
+332 PNQDTLAIK
-341 YKLETFNP
+341 YKSETYNP
-349 TLLASMDGV
+349 ALLASVDGMV
-358 VVREFNDELPV
+358 AREFNDELPIV
-369 VRTRAVASASLK
+369 KTRAVASATIK
-381 AITTYVANK
+381 GIAAYVANK

-398 RGSQESSFLY
+398 HGTQGSGLFY

-413 ATNTYTSHSAQADL
+413 ATNAYTIHSAQADL

-440 RMVVPISEKIYIQNS
+440 RLVVPVSEKLNIQNS
-455 LARSPISFTVPN
+455 LARPPISFTVPN

>member
-1 VDYSKSQT
+1 MLT
-9 VTTHDTQLG
+9 
-18 RNCALWLLLGI
+18 
-29 FLSGCASNYT
+29 GCVSNYT
-39 QSAQNFQTLY
+39 ESAKNFQTLY
-49 SSGDYDNSL
+49 STGDYASSL
-58 IEAQS
+58 IEAQT
-63 LVAQATPENEVVL
+63 LVAQAKPEDEVVL

-84 REAGKIK
+84 REAGRIK

-98 SVENLFQGYDATPE
+98 AVENLYQSYDASAE
-112 VSLSAE
+112 ISLSAE

-132 GRSYDRIMA
+132 GRSYDRIMT
-141 ATYRALNYLELGDQ
+141 ATYRALNYLELGNQ

-172 KRIAAGKEKVAQE
+172 KRMVAEKERIARE
-185 EMQNVDTKNSRAGSV
+185 EMGNVDAKSSGAGRV
-200 VRSDEVTAA
+200 LRSDEVNSA
-209 MSQGAADFVGLP
+209 MSEGTADFVGLP

-263 PQNPSI
+263 PQNLSI

-275 AATTGSRP
+275 AATSGSRP
-283 AVDGKCIIYVVHET
+283 TVDGKCIIYVVHET
-297 GEAPAWTEHK
+297 GEAPVWNEHK

-317 NAPIVTAAFPKISPV
+317 NAPIVNVAFPKISPV
-332 PNQDILSIK
+332 PNQDTLSIK
-341 YKLETFNP
+341 YKSEVFNP
-349 TLLASMDGV
+349 ALLASMDGV
-358 VVREFNDELPV
+358 VAREFNDELPV
-369 VRTRAVASASLK
+369 ARTRAVASASLK
-381 AITTYVANK
+381 AITAYIANK

-398 RGSQESSFLY
+398 HGTQGSGLFY
-408 LATII
+408 LATVIT
-413 ATNTYTSHSAQADL
+413 TNTYTTHSAQADL

-440 RMVVPISEKIYIQNS
+440 RMVIPISEKIYIQNS
-455 LARSPISFTVPN
+455 LARPPISFTVPN
-467 AKSLILYCKT
+467 VKSLILYCKT